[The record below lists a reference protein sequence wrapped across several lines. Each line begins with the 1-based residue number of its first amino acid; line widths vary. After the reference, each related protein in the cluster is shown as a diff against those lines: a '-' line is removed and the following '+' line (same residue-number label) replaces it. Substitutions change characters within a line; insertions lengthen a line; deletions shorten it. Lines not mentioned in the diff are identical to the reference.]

1 MTGTWMQA
9 MAQGWVMAGLT
20 SSGQAMAW
28 VHFAGGLPM
37 IALTMVGGL
46 CADRFD
52 KRRILQ
58 VCQAVQIV
66 LALWI
71 GFLVGSGQVAIWHV
85 VCAAALL
92 GVSAAFEMPAAA
104 AIVPELAGRE
114 HVARAIAVDRA
125 VFHGTRLIGPALAG
139 TLVGRFGAESA
150 FYLNALTFVVLM
162 LVLATLPPR
171 VKGDAEHERR
181 RMAGMAEGIRHLR
194 SDRPSLA
201 MVAMLSA
208 NTLCVF
214 PVMIVLLPLYGKHVL
229 EVSADRMGWLM
240 FASGVGSLLGSLLIM
255 ALPAARRG
263 MAIAGS
269 LALICA
275 GLVSLSFARGF
286 WWPAATLLL
295 LALGVSTLVGLANT
309 IVQERSPEEIR
320 GRVSAI
326 SGLSFFGLL
335 PFAAV
340 AMGALADLVGIRD
353 TLLGAACVYAVVG
366 VAVLLWGRPGAQP
379 PPAQ

>member
-28 VHFAGGLPM
+28 VHFAGGVPM
-37 IALTMVGGL
+37 IALSMLGGL

-58 VCQAVQIV
+58 ACQAVQIV
-66 LALWI
+66 LALWL
-71 GFLVGSGQVAIWHV
+71 GSLVGAGAVGIWHV
-85 VCAAALL
+85 VLAAGLL

-104 AIVPELAGRE
+104 AIVPELAGPA
-114 HVARAIAVDRA
+114 HVARAIAIDRA

-139 TLVGRFGAESA
+139 YLVTHFGEASA

-162 LVLATLPPR
+162 AALATLPPR
-171 VKGDAEHERR
+171 AQGGKEQELRR
-181 RMAGMAEGIRHLR
+181 QAGMAEGVRHLR
-194 SDRPSLA
+194 ADRPSLA
-201 MVAMLSA
+201 MVLMLSA

-214 PVMIVLLPLYGKHVL
+214 PVLIVLLPLYGKHVL
-229 EVSADRMGWLM
+229 KVTPDGLGWLM
-240 FASGVGSLLGSLLIM
+240 FCSGIGSLLGSLLIM
-255 ALPAARRG
+255 ALPAPRRG
-263 MAIAGS
+263 AVMCAALVVICGG
-269 LALICA
+269 LA
-275 GLVSLSFARGF
+275 SLSFAAGF
-286 WWPAATLLL
+286 WWPAVTLLL

-326 SGLSFFGLL
+326 SGLSFFGLI

-340 AMGALADLVGIRD
+340 AMGTVADSVGIRE
-353 TLLGAACVYAVVG
+353 TLLGAAAVYAVLG
-366 VAVLLWGRPGAQP
+366 GLVLTWGRTGGPSGPGH
-379 PPAQ
+379 

>member
-28 VHFAGGLPM
+28 VHFAGGIPM
-37 IALTMVGGL
+37 IALTLVGGL

-58 VCQAVQIV
+58 VCQAVQIL

-71 GFLVGSGQVAIWHV
+71 GSLVGSGQVAIWHV
-85 VCAAALL
+85 VVAAALL
-92 GVSAAFEMPAAA
+92 GVAAAFEMPAAA

-114 HVARAIAVDRA
+114 HVARAIAIDRA

-139 TLVGRFGAESA
+139 ALVGRFGSESA
-150 FYLNALTFVVLM
+150 FYLNALSFVVLM

-214 PVMIVLLPLYGKHVL
+214 PVMIVLLPLYGRHVL
-229 EVSADRMGWLM
+229 EVSADLMGWLM

-255 ALPAARRG
+255 VLPVARRG
-263 MAIAGS
+263 PAIAGS

-275 GLVSLSFARGF
+275 GLVSLSLAVGF
-286 WWPAATLLL
+286 WWPAVTLLL

-340 AMGALADLVGIRD
+340 AMGTLADLAGIRG

-366 VAVLLWGRPGAQP
+366 VVVLLWGRPGSEPAAQ
-379 PPAQ
+379 